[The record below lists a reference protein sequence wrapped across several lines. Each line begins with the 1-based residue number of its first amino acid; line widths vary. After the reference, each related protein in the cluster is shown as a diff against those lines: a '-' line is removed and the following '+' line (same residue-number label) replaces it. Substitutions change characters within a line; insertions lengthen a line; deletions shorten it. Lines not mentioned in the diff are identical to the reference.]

1 MLPETQNFRR
11 VRAAWRRLLRD
22 EEGVAL
28 VLAMLTMVVL
38 AVSLTAVIFLTSA
51 TARDA
56 HRSNAG
62 QKAAAL
68 AESGINNALA
78 VLNANYPGTTIYPG
92 DSTLLPAT
100 TTTSASG
107 TGSVTWSGTLV
118 NVPANPSWKWQWQ
131 LTALGRVKNPTGPA
145 ADVVRRATAV
155 VPVVI
160 PDSTSVP
167 PGTTATDWIYGL
179 NDVTFGQS
187 VNVAAPVYA
196 GHDLILANTATIAET
211 IPASLTLPARP
222 NRIAVGHDLSLENPQ
237 NQVGHVNGS
246 A

>member
-1 MLPETQNFRR
+1 MHPGNLDGRR
-11 VRAAWRRLLRD
+11 VVSTWRRVVSD

-28 VLAMLTMVVL
+28 VLAIVSMLVL
-38 AVSLTAVIFLTSA
+38 TIALTTVIVMTA
-51 TARDA
+51 AGARDA

-62 QKAAAL
+62 QKASAL

-92 DSTLLPAT
+92 DPTLLPART
-100 TTTSASG
+100 TTDP

-118 NVPANPSWKWQWQ
+118 NVPTNPSWKWQWN
-131 LTALGRVKNPTGPA
+131 LTALGRVKNPTGPGA

-167 PGTTATDWIYGL
+167 PGTTATDWVYGL

-187 VNVAAPVYA
+187 VIVAAPVYA
-196 GHDLILANTATIAET
+196 GHDLILCEHCDDRRDDPGVAHSSRRVRT
-211 IPASLTLPARP
+211 
-222 NRIAVGHDLSLENPQ
+222 
-237 NQVGHVNGS
+237 GS
-246 A
+246 

>member
-1 MLPETQNFRR
+1 MRRR
-11 VRAAWRRLLRD
+11 VVSAWRRLLRE

-28 VLAMLTMVVL
+28 VLAIISMLVL
-38 AVSLTAVIFLTSA
+38 TIALTTVMFMTAA
-51 TARDA
+51 GARDA

-62 QKAAAL
+62 QKASAL

-78 VLNANYPGTTIYPG
+78 VLNANYPGVTIYPG
-92 DSTLLPAT
+92 DSTLLPTRT
-100 TTTSASG
+100 TTYP

-118 NVPANPSWKWQWQ
+118 NVPTNPAGWKWQWE
-131 LTALGRVKNPTGPA
+131 LTALGNVKNPTGPTA
-145 ADVVRRATAV
+145 GDVVRRATAV

-187 VNVAAPVYA
+187 VDRRCA
-196 GHDLILANTATIAET
+196 GLRRSRHHPREHRRRSPRRSRRRSPSPRVRTG
-211 IPASLTLPARP
+211 SRP
-222 NRIAVGHDLSLENPQ
+222 GTTCRS
-237 NQVGHVNGS
+237 
-246 A
+246 